1 MKAVFVDT
9 NIFLRFLA
17 RDQEKQYQAC
27 RKLFKQAQENKIK
40 LITSS
45 LVIFELIWTLVSYYQ
60 ESKDQVTEKILSLL
74 ELPNLRA
81 ENREIFLEALL
92 LWQEKNIDFND
103 AFNSVWAQKKKIN
116 QIYSYDRD
124 FDKLPGI
131 RRSEP

>member
-1 MKAVFVDT
+1 MKTVFVDT

-27 RKLFKQAQENKIK
+27 RKLFKQAQENKIN

-60 ESKDQVTEKILSLL
+60 ESKNQIVEKILSLL
-74 ELPNLRA
+74 ELSNLRV
-81 ENREIFLEALL
+81 ENREIFFESLL

-103 AFNSVWAQKKKIN
+103 AFNFTWAQKKKIRK
-116 QIYSYDRD
+116 IYSYDRH
-124 FDKLPGI
+124 FDKLSGI
-131 RRSEP
+131 RRSGP